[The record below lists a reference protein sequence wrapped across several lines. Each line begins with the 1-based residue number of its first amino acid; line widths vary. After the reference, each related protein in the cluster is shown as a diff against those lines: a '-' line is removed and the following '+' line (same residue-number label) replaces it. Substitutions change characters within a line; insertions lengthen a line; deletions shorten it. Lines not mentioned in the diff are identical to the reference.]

1 MTKDSVIKL
10 SVTLSTGLSLEV
22 GFGYNTDKDA
32 LLQASRMLST
42 PKGISPV
49 LTVIVPKELKH
60 LIVEDSDLKEE
71 NDERYSD

>member
-22 GFGYNTDKDA
+22 GFGYNTDEDA
-32 LLQASRMLST
+32 LLQASRMLGT
-42 PKGISPV
+42 PEGISAV